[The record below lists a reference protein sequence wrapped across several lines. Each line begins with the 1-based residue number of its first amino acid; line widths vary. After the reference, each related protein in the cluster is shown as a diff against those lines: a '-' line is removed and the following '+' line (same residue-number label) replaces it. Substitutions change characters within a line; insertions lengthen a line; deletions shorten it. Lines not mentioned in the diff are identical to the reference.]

1 MRGKPFRKIG
11 QWRRGGVIS
20 CAHYTRADYLSY
32 PLSMTAYDDIDRA
45 FARACFRQAKQS
57 MTFFVHHYRHTEK
70 VTETT
75 ETTKTIETLERRIA
89 WAATVKKTMPSLYT
103 PQRILML
110 RAQRYVLR
118 RRACGYVLDLKQTSP

>member
-1 MRGKPFRKIG
+1 
-11 QWRRGGVIS
+11 
-20 CAHYTRADYLSY
+20 
-32 PLSMTAYDDIDRA
+32 MTAYDDIDRA

-70 VTETT
+70 VIETTETT
-75 ETTKTIETLERRIA
+75 ETSETLERRIA

-118 RRACGYVLDLKQTSP
+118 RRACGYVLDLKQASP